1 MAMIAMGSALGTG
14 LFLGSGQAIGY
25 AGPGV
30 IIAFALGSLIAASI
44 ALAMGEMASRHPVS
58 GGFGTLAARYLSPFW
73 GYLSRWMYWI
83 VTVGVTGTEL
93 VACASYLSYWFPA
106 IPMGVGIVVF
116 AAVILLVNVTTV
128 GSFGIVEFFLSSIK
142 VFAIFAFIL
151 VGIVLVFFGLPDTP
165 AAGVSLLTADG
176 GFLPT
181 GWNGVWLA
189 LSVVM
194 FSFGGIELLSITAA
208 EAKDP
213 ARSIRSAAR
222 TTMVRLA
229 LFYVACITI
238 VVCLV
243 PWRQAS
249 STGEEV
255 ATSPFV
261 LVFDAVGI
269 PAAAHLTNL
278 LVLVAA
284 LSAANANLYAGSRML
299 HSLSLDRMAPRFLSR
314 LSVRRVPVRG
324 IAVSSVGIVVAAVLA
339 FSGIGA
345 RWSGDGGPGTDRDR
359 CDPGDDR
366 RPPGD
371 ADGGTGRRPRV
382 GAGHPHLLPGGT
394 AATGPLPQRRGLP
407 RGREDPPRSAVRS
420 GGRYREWRWSC
431 RPMSTWVGACPRL
444 CWLLLRRW

>member
-1 MAMIAMGSALGTG
+1 
-14 LFLGSGQAIGY
+14 
-25 AGPGV
+25 V

-339 FSGIGA
+339 FSGIGGLFGYLMSLVVFA
-345 RWSGDGGPGTDRDR
+345 VLAVWALILCTYLVFR
-359 CDPGDDR
+359 
-366 RPPGD
+366 
-371 ADGGTGRRPRV
+371 GRGIR
-382 GAGHPHLLPGGT
+382 GASFRMPGGRVT
-394 AATGPLPQRRGLP
+394 AVLGLIGIVATLATIAVRQEMQMAALVGVPALALATLIYFLAVRRRLDHSRNDVAFLEAERIRRGP
-407 RGREDPPRSAVRS
+407 Q
-420 GGRYREWRWSC
+420 
-431 RPMSTWVGACPRL
+431 
-444 CWLLLRRW
+444 